1 MYFFNIGQQVA
12 FIKLATSKSYA
23 VLVLCALCGLCGS
36 GFGLDRNAFTFT
48 HYDLEVR
55 IDPQGQAITA
65 RGRITLRN
73 DSRAAQKNAVLQ
85 ISSSLEWR
93 LIQIVGRSG
102 APQFEIH
109 PYTTDI
115 DHTGSVTEAVISLP
129 AAVPPRGT
137 MEVEVGYGGSL
148 VADTTRLK
156 RMGVPMGAA
165 AESDWDRVGEDFTAV
180 RGVGHVA
187 WYPVSIEAANLSEG
201 QLFPLLAEWQQREAE
216 SSMRARFCWITDNPP
231 EGESPAHLTVVA
243 NGQLENLGQGPPQSS
258 EEGGSSSTGCAQYGW
273 TPLGSTV
280 PTFAVG
286 NFQVLSRPAVDV
298 YHLEQEGQI
307 AADYAAAVEKVEPFI
322 RGWFGASREK
332 VQVVELSDGAAAP
345 FESGAMLFTPLRAA
359 PAQQLEIALAHQLVH
374 ASFRSPRA
382 WIAEGLAN
390 FGQGLEMER
399 QGGRNAALAYLGENL
414 RLLREVESG
423 VCGAAPGG
431 DSAKASACSYGQPLP
446 AAYDEI
452 YTRVKAMYVW
462 WMLRD
467 LVGDTALQSALAAYQ
482 PAKDSEPSYLQKLLE
497 ARSKR
502 DLEWFFDDW
511 VYRDRSLPDFRISAA
526 YARPLV
532 SEGYEV
538 TVTVEDL
545 GQAGAQVPIVVH
557 TAGGDMVKRLEVR
570 GRSKATTRIQTPS
583 VPTEVVVN
591 DGSVPESNS
600 ENNRFPLP
608 AAVSSPQ
615 SQ

>member
-1 MYFFNIGQQVA
+1 MTILGVCGF
-12 FIKLATSKSYA
+12 
-23 VLVLCALCGLCGS
+23 LCVLCGLCGS
-36 GFGLDRNAFTFT
+36 GFALDRNAFTFMN
-48 HYDLEVR
+48 YQLEVR

-93 LIQIVGRSG
+93 LIQVVGHSKE
-102 APQFEIH
+102 PQFEIH

-115 DHTGSVTEAVISLP
+115 DHTGSVSEAVITLP
-129 AAVPPRGT
+129 SAVPPHGT
-137 MEVEVGYGGSL
+137 VELEVGYGGSL
-148 VADTTRLK
+148 AADTTRLK
-156 RMGVPMGAA
+156 RMGVPMGAS
-165 AESDWDRVGEDFTAV
+165 AESDWDQVAEDFTAV
-180 RGVGHVA
+180 RGVGHVV
-187 WYPVSIEAANLSEG
+187 WYPVSMEAANLSEG

-216 SSMRARFCWITDNPP
+216 SSMRARFCWITDNPV
-231 EGESPAHLTVVA
+231 EGEPPAHLTVVA
-243 NGQLENLGQGPPQSS
+243 NGQLENLGQGPAQSS
-258 EEGGSSSTGCAQYGW
+258 EEGGSSSTGCAEYGW
-273 TPLGSTV
+273 APLGTAV

-286 NFQVLSRPAVDV
+286 NFQVLSRPAVNV

-307 AADYAAAVEKVEPFI
+307 AADYAAAVEKVEPFLS
-322 RGWFGASREK
+322 GWFGAPREK
-332 VQVVELSDGAAAP
+332 VQVVELNDGVAAP

-374 ASFRSPRA
+374 ASFRSPRP
-382 WIAEGLAN
+382 WISEGLAN
-390 FGQGLEMER
+390 FGQALEME
-399 QGGRNAALAYLGENL
+399 QQAGRAAALAYLGDNV
-414 RLLREVESG
+414 RLLTEVESG
-423 VCGAAPGG
+423 VCGGADGSEAAAKPG
-431 DSAKASACSYGQPLP
+431 ACSYGQPLP

-452 YTRVKAMYVW
+452 YIRVKAMYVW

-482 PAKDSEPSYLQKLLE
+482 PGKDSEPSYLQKLLE

-511 VYRDRSLPDFRISAA
+511 VYRDRSLPDFRIAAA

-545 GQAGAQVPIVVH
+545 GQAGAQVPIVIH

-591 DGSVPESNS
+591 DGSVPESNMD
-600 ENNRFPLP
+600 NNRFPLP
-608 AAVSSPQ
+608 AAISSPQ
-615 SQ
+615 AQ